1 MKQTLSLLFVST
13 IILAC
18 QPETSQ
24 NSAQSAGNP
33 LIGTWRLVK
42 GTLIEKGDTLV
53 TDYTKQRSFIKV
65 INETHFAFLLHDL
78 AKGQDSTAVFTAGGG
93 PYSLKDKE
101 YTEHLEYCSD
111 RGWEGHD
118 FPFTITISQDT
129 LVQQGVE
136 KVEKAGIDRINIEQ
150 YVKVKK

>member
-1 MKQTLSLLFVST
+1 MKQTLSLIIVSAT
-13 IILAC
+13 LLTC

-24 NSAQSAGNP
+24 NTTSSADNP

-78 AKGQDSTAVFTAGGG
+78 TKGQDSTAVFTAGGG
-93 PYSLKDKE
+93 PYSLKDNA

-118 FPFTITISQDT
+118 FPFTITIREDT

-150 YVKVKK
+150 YVKVKN